1 MKPRELQAVL
11 GILKRAGVAKFV
23 TSDLFVQFQDANQ
36 PEPVS
41 AAEDPADL
49 VLPDGMYNPVEALK
63 RINAKVRQ

>member
-1 MKPRELQAVL
+1 MKPRELKAIL

-23 TSDLFVQFQDANQ
+23 SGDLAVTFQDANQ
-36 PEPVS
+36 PEPVQV
-41 AAEDPADL
+41 AEDPADL